1 MITVARSQRRS
12 CRCRPSCAAANAL
25 TIVTLLQIR
34 MKVLTAVRGTS
45 SLVEGTGQSLLPS
58 SVGMLASHL
67 GLEMIGPSL
76 LTAALLLL
84 VLYEALLAISPK
96 WVEGPA

>member
-1 MITVARSQRRS
+1 M
-12 CRCRPSCAAANAL
+12 
-25 TIVTLLQIR
+25 
-34 MKVLTAVRGTS
+34 M
-45 SLVEGTGQSLLPS
+45 
-58 SVGMLASHL
+58 ASHF